1 MGVLAYFGAA
11 LIGLVAPPI
20 AVVIFLVLP
29 LAWVVPTLLAPDADD
44 PA

>member
-1 MGVLAYFGAA
+1 VVAYFGAA

-20 AVVIFLVLP
+20 AIAIFLTLP
-29 LAWVVPTLLAPDADD
+29 FAWVVPTLLAPEADD